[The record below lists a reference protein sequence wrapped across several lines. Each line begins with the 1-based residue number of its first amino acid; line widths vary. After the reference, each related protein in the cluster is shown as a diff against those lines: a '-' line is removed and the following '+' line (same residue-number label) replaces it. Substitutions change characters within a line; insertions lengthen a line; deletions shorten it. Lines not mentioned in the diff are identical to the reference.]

1 MIDRTPKWQS
11 VFIPAHTLHYDKR
24 TFGALYP
31 LCPHWGEL
39 VHSRESCQQVM
50 ATYTHEDTHT
60 PGMGVLIQ
68 PGKHTQQLAFL
79 WCRWAH
85 RWASGSTGGRA
96 GRWGGDLPGLCP
108 PCCSEYAF
116 LYFSV
121 DHIWAEVHA
130 SSVVNVKL
138 HCPLKDV
145 CLVALLLVS
154 RLIQAHRSLS

>member
-1 MIDRTPKWQS
+1 MTICFHSCSHTALWQADFWS
-11 VFIPAHTLHYDKR
+11 PVPTVSSLGRASAFPRELSASDGHIHTRRYTHTWDAGLDSAWQTY
-24 TFGALYP
+24 TTTGIS
-31 LCPHWGEL
+31 L
-39 VHSRESCQQVM
+39 VQMGTQVGIRQHRRESWKV
-50 ATYTHEDTHT
+50 
-60 PGMGVLIQ
+60 
-68 PGKHTQQLAFL
+68 
-79 WCRWAH
+79 
-85 RWASGSTGGRA
+85 
-96 GRWGGDLPGLCP
+96 GGDLPGLCP

-130 SSVVNVKL
+130 YSVVNVKL